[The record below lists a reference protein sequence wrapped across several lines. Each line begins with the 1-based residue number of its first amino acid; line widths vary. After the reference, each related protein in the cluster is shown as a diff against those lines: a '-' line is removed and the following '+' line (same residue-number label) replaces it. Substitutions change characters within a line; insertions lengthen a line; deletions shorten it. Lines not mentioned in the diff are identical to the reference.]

1 MADRL
6 VYLIAYTIEFK
17 HLSTVSSQF
26 LTYLSHFGSWMRHD
40 MPCDDLLDTAVILG
54 LL

>member
-6 VYLIAYTIEFK
+6 VHLTAYTIAFK
-17 HLSTVSSQF
+17 YLSSQF
-26 LTYLSHFGSWMRHD
+26 LTYLSHFGSWMRHN
-40 MPCDDLLDTAVILG
+40 MPCDDLLDVAVILG